1 MPDQNSPQQ
10 ILSARYVAIRTAE
23 ARGLTDRLLEAARDR
38 TPGVRGMLVP
48 LLYRLWFRNREEGW
62 GLLEQIG
69 DDVIGSCF
77 PYLVDNYAMETFAEF
92 SLAVLN
98 SCRNDPPQLDRLANI
113 WRIRVERIFT
123 TPLARLVGQGLV
135 LRILVRPVSQVLAR
149 QPAFQPLNLRELHA
163 TFARPDNFRA
173 NVA

>member
-1 MPDQNSPQQ
+1 MADQNSPQQ

-48 LLYRLWFRNREEGW
+48 LLFRFWFRSREEGW

-69 DDVIGSCF
+69 DDVVGSRF
-77 PYLVDNYAMETFAEF
+77 PYLVNNYAMETFAEL

-98 SCRNDPPQLDRLANI
+98 RCRNDPPQLERLANI
-113 WRIRVERIFT
+113 WCTHFERIFT
-123 TPLARLVGQGLV
+123 TPLARLLGQGVV
-135 LRILVRPVSQVLAR
+135 LRSWPGR
-149 QPAFQPLNLRELHA
+149 
-163 TFARPDNFRA
+163 
-173 NVA
+173 